1 MSGTITADIKS
12 SSIAGTDGRNRERT
26 FPVCLVHH
34 ADLVTTAIWTG
45 DVGTEGR
52 GSKACASGEWAQA
65 DSFGDGLRCGSPALE
80 RESVTHYPDVA
91 GGHECRQTTAP
102 HSPRVASEST
112 AWWTSKCTRS
122 ARRGPVAGKRAGQSV
137 ARRSL
142 PNWVCP
148 LQTVLSCK
156 RWISSAIGLS
166 RSSTFGIGKSRVPAA
181 GASDL
186 LRVIPTPPHAHARSG
201 DRRRPWCSRSPPGRE
216 QERMELSQQVLL
228 RVRRRPRY
236 VLSIRHQTTRPSWRP
251 TDVPAGLT
259 RSEGYCG
266 HRHYR

>member
-1 MSGTITADIKS
+1 MG
-12 SSIAGTDGRNRERT
+12 
-26 FPVCLVHH
+26 C
-34 ADLVTTAIWTG
+34 
-45 DVGTEGR
+45 
-52 GSKACASGEWAQA
+52 
-65 DSFGDGLRCGSPALE
+65 
-80 RESVTHYPDVA
+80 
-91 GGHECRQTTAP
+91 
-102 HSPRVASEST
+102 
-112 AWWTSKCTRS
+112 
-122 ARRGPVAGKRAGQSV
+122 
-137 ARRSL
+137 SL

-148 LQTVLSCK
+148 LQTVLLCK

-186 LRVIPTPPHAHARSG
+186 RRVIPTPPHAHARSG

-216 QERMELSQQVLL
+216 QERMELSQQMLL

-266 HRHYR
+266 HHTIGEHRQSMGATQVPRPAARRRGATEVACQATDHPSTSLVVNLTCLNWVRHGGAEVTPLPAWLAQRLRGSARL